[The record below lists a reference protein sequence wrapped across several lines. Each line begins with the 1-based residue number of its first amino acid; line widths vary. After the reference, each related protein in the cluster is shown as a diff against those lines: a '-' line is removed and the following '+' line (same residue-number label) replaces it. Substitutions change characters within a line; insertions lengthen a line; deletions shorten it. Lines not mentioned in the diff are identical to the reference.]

1 MPAPHTRPAAGA
13 ATRKPALR
21 QPSRRI
27 ATSATERSQSPAVAL
42 KPTTTNIMRLQR
54 SPSVQSIAGAKRKE
68 REFEPTTGEDT
79 SIHVVVRCRGRNDR
93 EIQENS
99 AVVVSTEG
107 TNGVELSMGPN
118 ALSNKAY
125 HFDKVFSPAADQT
138 TLFDDVVTPIL
149 NEMLSGYN
157 CTIFAY
163 GQTGTGKTYTMS
175 GDMTDTLGIL
185 SENAGIIPRVLYSL
199 FTKLEDREYTV
210 KCSFI
215 ELYNE
220 ELRDLLS
227 PDDKA
232 NLKIYENESKRGH
245 NSSTLVQGMEEHFIH
260 SATAGI
266 KLLRGGS
273 YKRQVAATKCNDLSS
288 RSHTIFTVTTSVK
301 RTTEAG
307 EEYISTGKLNLVD
320 LAGSENIQRSGAD
333 NKRAAEAG
341 LINKSLLTLGRVINA
356 LVDKSSH
363 IPYRESKLTRLLQD
377 SLGGQTKTCIIATVS
392 PARSN
397 LEETISTLDYAFR
410 AKNIRNKP
418 QINSTLPKKTLLR
431 EYTMEIEQLKS
442 DLIATRHRNGVY
454 LSAEAYEEMKIESE
468 SRRIINEEQRAK
480 IESKEAS
487 LKHKTEELFAL
498 TSNFNN
504 LKKDNEE
511 TRAALNETN
520 DVLEQTEIVLRD
532 TKKLLDQEEIIRKA
546 HEQTEEKLYG
556 IGSELLSKLDQ
567 TVEHVNGLHQKI
579 HRESD
584 LHSLNRDTWETSTG
598 DVVDVTKLIEDR
610 VEIFE
615 SEHSALIQGLSAK
628 ITDFVTKEL
637 QTVASGNSQI
647 NTSRSFLAE
656 TENELTEQTTKAHN
670 EMNDVLEEIKVLREE
685 VKGKVG
691 QGLNGLSAAA
701 ERISKE
707 VIDEMT
713 DFHTQLHSSYS
724 TLGRDFKA
732 MFEKITE
739 HLESQKTE
747 IEDLRA
753 QLLEAN
759 RQAIQGNQS
768 ASTDLEKVLE
778 EERQA
783 AETDRADLLSQISL
797 LIEASSQKQAS
808 RLKGRVDT
816 VTSDLKTSGENLHK
830 ATHKYQEGMDKWAD
844 KESRLMEEVVSSRD
858 AIKGRMQEDWEVFE
872 QRNESIQKSTQ
883 AVHQETVRIVDEQ
896 VQQMAVQMEALD
908 DFVSRARSQN
918 GSHHESH
925 LANLESLTKNIK
937 DSFSSLEE
945 GLGSMSSQLHAFQQ
959 TASEQEDSIKQAVTP
974 FCEEVRQPLV
984 ELRNN
989 IQNAPM
995 AEYKP
1000 TGTTPPRMSY
1010 EYPRTLPR
1018 TESHST
1024 LLDKL
1029 KQTTQPILTPL
1040 EEENLDPGLKS
1051 PFKHRMGSPMK
1062 TRVYNDAE
1070 DEVGEPTITTST
1082 IITSSNTGLREVD
1095 LNVAAKQLNSS
1106 SPERDSS
1113 KSTIDV
1119 IEDPTQPPLKKRQ
1132 TASESKLPQKALM
1145 RRAPPGIALDGRE
1158 NVPLDTSIGRQLRNR
1173 PSIG

>member
-1 MPAPHTRPAAGA
+1 
-13 ATRKPALR
+13 
-21 QPSRRI
+21 
-27 ATSATERSQSPAVAL
+27 
-42 KPTTTNIMRLQR
+42 
-54 SPSVQSIAGAKRKE
+54 
-68 REFEPTTGEDT
+68 
-79 SIHVVVRCRGRNDR
+79 
-93 EIQENS
+93 
-99 AVVVSTEG
+99 
-107 TNGVELSMGPN
+107 
-118 ALSNKAY
+118 
-125 HFDKVFSPAADQT
+125 
-138 TLFDDVVTPIL
+138 
-149 NEMLSGYN
+149 
-157 CTIFAY
+157 
-163 GQTGTGKTYTMS
+163 MS

-245 NSSTLVQGMEEHFIH
+245 NSTTLVQGMEEHFIH
-260 SATAGI
+260 SASAGI

-532 TKKLLDQEEIIRKA
+532 TKKLLNQEEIIRKA

-556 IGSELLSKLDQ
+556 IGSELLAKLDQ

-579 HRESD
+579 HRKSD
-584 LHSLNRDTWETSTG
+584 LHNLNRDTWETSTG

-615 SEHSALIQGLSAK
+615 SEHTALVQGLSAK

-637 QTVASGNSQI
+637 QTVASGNSQVT
-647 NTSRSFLAE
+647 TSRSFLAD
-656 TENELTEQTTKAHN
+656 TEKELTEQSTKAHD

-713 DFHTQLHSSYS
+713 DFHTQVC
-724 TLGRDFKA
+724 D
-732 MFEKITE
+732 
-739 HLESQKTE
+739 
-747 IEDLRA
+747 
-753 QLLEAN
+753 
-759 RQAIQGNQS
+759 
-768 ASTDLEKVLE
+768 
-778 EERQA
+778 
-783 AETDRADLLSQISL
+783 QICC
-797 LIEASSQKQAS
+797 
-808 RLKGRVDT
+808 G
-816 VTSDLKTSGENLHK
+816 
-830 ATHKYQEGMDKWAD
+830 
-844 KESRLMEEVVSSRD
+844 
-858 AIKGRMQEDWEVFE
+858 
-872 QRNESIQKSTQ
+872 
-883 AVHQETVRIVDEQ
+883 
-896 VQQMAVQMEALD
+896 
-908 DFVSRARSQN
+908 
-918 GSHHESH
+918 
-925 LANLESLTKNIK
+925 
-937 DSFSSLEE
+937 
-945 GLGSMSSQLHAFQQ
+945 
-959 TASEQEDSIKQAVTP
+959 
-974 FCEEVRQPLV
+974 
-984 ELRNN
+984 
-989 IQNAPM
+989 
-995 AEYKP
+995 
-1000 TGTTPPRMSY
+1000 
-1010 EYPRTLPR
+1010 
-1018 TESHST
+1018 
-1024 LLDKL
+1024 
-1029 KQTTQPILTPL
+1029 
-1040 EEENLDPGLKS
+1040 
-1051 PFKHRMGSPMK
+1051 
-1062 TRVYNDAE
+1062 
-1070 DEVGEPTITTST
+1070 
-1082 IITSSNTGLREVD
+1082 
-1095 LNVAAKQLNSS
+1095 
-1106 SPERDSS
+1106 
-1113 KSTIDV
+1113 
-1119 IEDPTQPPLKKRQ
+1119 
-1132 TASESKLPQKALM
+1132 
-1145 RRAPPGIALDGRE
+1145 
-1158 NVPLDTSIGRQLRNR
+1158 
-1173 PSIG
+1173 

>member
-1 MPAPHTRPAAGA
+1 MPAPYTRPAAGA
-13 ATRKPALR
+13 ATRKPTLR
-21 QPSRRI
+21 QPTRRI
-27 ATSATERSQSPAVAL
+27 AASATERSQSPAVAL

-68 REFEPTTGEDT
+68 REYEPTGGEDT

-199 FTKLEDREYTV
+199 FTKLEDRESTV

-245 NSSTLVQGMEEHFIH
+245 NSTTLVQGMEEHFIH

-504 LKKDNEE
+504 LKKDSEE

-532 TKKLLDQEEIIRKA
+532 TKKLLDQEELIRKA

-567 TVEHVNGLHQKI
+567 TVEHVNGLHQKL
-579 HRESD
+579 HRKSD
-584 LHSLNRDTWETSTG
+584 LHSHNRDTWEASTG

-615 SEHSALIQGLSAK
+615 SEHSALVQGLSTK
-628 ITDFVTKEL
+628 IAEFITTEL
-637 QTVASGNSQI
+637 QTVTTGNSQI
-647 NTSRSFLAE
+647 NTSRYFLAE
-656 TENELTEQTTKAHN
+656 TENELKEQSTKAHD
-670 EMNDVLEEIKVLREE
+670 EMNDVLEEIKVLRED

-732 MFEKITE
+732 MFENITT
-739 HLESQKTE
+739 HIESQKTE
-747 IEDLRA
+747 IEELRA

-759 RQAIQGNQS
+759 REAIQGNQS
-768 ASTDLEKVLE
+768 AATDLEKALE

-797 LIEASSQKQAS
+797 LIEASSQKQAT
-808 RLKGRVDT
+808 RLKGRVDN
-816 VTSDLKTSGENLHK
+816 VTSDLKYSGDILQK
-830 ATHKYQEGMDKWAD
+830 ATDKYQEGMEKWVD
-844 KESRLMEEVVSSRD
+844 RENQLIEDVIGSRD

-872 QRNESIQKSTQ
+872 QRNESIQKSTE
-883 AVHQETVRIVDEQ
+883 AVHQETIRIVDEQ
-896 VQQMAVQMEALD
+896 VRQMAVQMEALD
-908 DFVSRARSQN
+908 DFVTRARSQN

-925 LANLESLTKNIK
+925 MANLEGLTTNIK
-937 DSFSSLEE
+937 GSFASLEE
-945 GLGSMSSQLHAFQQ
+945 GFGSMNTQLHAFQE
-959 TASEQEDSIKQAVTP
+959 TVTEKENSLKQAVTP
-974 FCEEVRQPLV
+974 FVEEVRQPLV

-995 AEYKP
+995 TEYKP
-1000 TGTTPPRMSY
+1000 TGTTPPRTSY

-1018 TESHST
+1018 TASHSA

-1040 EEENLDPGLKS
+1040 EEETLDPGLKS
-1051 PFKHRMGSPMK
+1051 PIKHRMGSPKK

-1106 SPERDSS
+1106 SPERDFS
-1113 KSTIDV
+1113 KSIIDV
-1119 IEDPTQPPLKKRQ
+1119 LEDPAEPPPKKRQ
-1132 TASESKLPQKALM
+1132 AASESKLPQKALM

-1158 NVPLDTSIGRQLRNR
+1158 NAPLDACIGRRLRNR

>member
-1 MPAPHTRPAAGA
+1 
-13 ATRKPALR
+13 
-21 QPSRRI
+21 
-27 ATSATERSQSPAVAL
+27 
-42 KPTTTNIMRLQR
+42 
-54 SPSVQSIAGAKRKE
+54 
-68 REFEPTTGEDT
+68 
-79 SIHVVVRCRGRNDR
+79 
-93 EIQENS
+93 
-99 AVVVSTEG
+99 
-107 TNGVELSMGPN
+107 
-118 ALSNKAY
+118 
-125 HFDKVFSPAADQT
+125 
-138 TLFDDVVTPIL
+138 
-149 NEMLSGYN
+149 MLSGYN

-199 FTKLEDREYTV
+199 FTKLEDRESTV

-567 TVEHVNGLHQKI
+567 TVEHVNGLHQKL
-579 HRESD
+579 HRKSD
-584 LHSLNRDTWETSTG
+584 LHSLNRDTWEASTG

-610 VEIFE
+610 IEIFE
-615 SEHSALIQGLSAK
+615 SEHSALVQGLSTK
-628 ITDFVTKEL
+628 IAELIATEL
-637 QTVASGNSQI
+637 QTVASGHSQI

-656 TENELTEQTTKAHN
+656 TENELTEQSTKAHD
-670 EMNDVLEEIKVLREE
+670 EMNDVLEEIKVLRED

-713 DFHTQLHSSYS
+713 DFHTQVCQP
-724 TLGRDFKA
+724 
-732 MFEKITE
+732 
-739 HLESQKTE
+739 HL
-747 IEDLRA
+747 I
-753 QLLEAN
+753 
-759 RQAIQGNQS
+759 G
-768 ASTDLEKVLE
+768 
-778 EERQA
+778 
-783 AETDRADLLSQISL
+783 
-797 LIEASSQKQAS
+797 
-808 RLKGRVDT
+808 
-816 VTSDLKTSGENLHK
+816 
-830 ATHKYQEGMDKWAD
+830 
-844 KESRLMEEVVSSRD
+844 
-858 AIKGRMQEDWEVFE
+858 
-872 QRNESIQKSTQ
+872 
-883 AVHQETVRIVDEQ
+883 
-896 VQQMAVQMEALD
+896 
-908 DFVSRARSQN
+908 
-918 GSHHESH
+918 
-925 LANLESLTKNIK
+925 
-937 DSFSSLEE
+937 
-945 GLGSMSSQLHAFQQ
+945 
-959 TASEQEDSIKQAVTP
+959 
-974 FCEEVRQPLV
+974 
-984 ELRNN
+984 
-989 IQNAPM
+989 
-995 AEYKP
+995 
-1000 TGTTPPRMSY
+1000 
-1010 EYPRTLPR
+1010 RTLR
-1018 TESHST
+1018 
-1024 LLDKL
+1024 
-1029 KQTTQPILTPL
+1029 
-1040 EEENLDPGLKS
+1040 
-1051 PFKHRMGSPMK
+1051 
-1062 TRVYNDAE
+1062 
-1070 DEVGEPTITTST
+1070 
-1082 IITSSNTGLREVD
+1082 
-1095 LNVAAKQLNSS
+1095 
-1106 SPERDSS
+1106 
-1113 KSTIDV
+1113 
-1119 IEDPTQPPLKKRQ
+1119 
-1132 TASESKLPQKALM
+1132 
-1145 RRAPPGIALDGRE
+1145 
-1158 NVPLDTSIGRQLRNR
+1158 
-1173 PSIG
+1173 